1 MAERGNLKAPEVIQL
16 NYRLTTKLHKAKVC
30 DAPRPPGA
38 MRRKRVG
45 NGSNIEKSHRVLVAL
60 GLAVYHRFRPKAEAR
75 EPLAYLNR
83 SESGRQ

>member
-1 MAERGNLKAPEVIQL
+1 LPNLGPGGPGLKGATSKPRRSP

-30 DAPRPPGA
+30 DDPKAPGA

-60 GLAVYHRFRPKAEAR
+60 GLAVC
-75 EPLAYLNR
+75 PL
-83 SESGRQ
+83 GDH